1 MATPVE
7 VVPSEVI
14 AARIKDVGEQITRDY
29 PDGDLVL
36 VGMLKGATV
45 FLADLLRA
53 ITRPVRLE
61 LVTVARQGAPRGEII
76 ELSYATQV
84 QLKGAHGIILK
95 DICHSG
101 VTENYLLTHLAQ
113 QDPRSIEVAALVN
126 RPLLRRVALQPRYVV
141 LEGVPEG
148 RLVGYGMEYQGRWG
162 NLPGIHLLEGVGGG
176 I

>member
-7 VVPSEVI
+7 IVPPEVI
-14 AARIKDVGEQITRDY
+14 AARIKEVGERITRDF
-29 PDGDLVL
+29 PDHDLVL
-36 VGMLKGATV
+36 VGMLKGAAV

-53 ITRPVRLE
+53 ISRQVRLE

-76 ELSYATQV
+76 ELAYATQV
-84 QLKGAHGIILK
+84 NIQGAHAIILK

-113 QDPRSIEVAALVN
+113 QDPRTLEVAALVN

-141 LEGVPEG
+141 LDDIPEG
-148 RLVGYGMEYQGRWG
+148 RLVGYGMEFQGRWG
-162 NLPGIHLLEGVGGG
+162 NLPGVHLLEGG
-176 I
+176 

>member
-7 VVPSEVI
+7 VVSPEMI
-14 AARIKDVGEQITRDY
+14 ATRIRAVGEQIARDF

-36 VGMLKGATV
+36 VGMLKGAAV
-45 FLADLLRA
+45 FLADLLRSIA
-53 ITRPVRLE
+53 RPVRLE

-84 QLKGAHGIILK
+84 HLTGVHAIILK

-113 QDPRSIEVAALVN
+113 QDPRSLEVAALID

-141 LEGVPEG
+141 LQGVPDG
-148 RLVGYGMEYQGRWG
+148 RLVGYGMEFQGRWG
-162 NLPGIHLLEGVGGG
+162 NLPGIHLLEGA
-176 I
+176 

>member
-7 VVPSEVI
+7 VVSPEVI
-14 AARIKDVGEQITRDY
+14 AAKIKDLGERITRDY

-36 VGMLKGATV
+36 VGMLKGAAI

-53 ITRPVRLE
+53 ISRPVRIE

-84 QLKGAHGIILK
+84 SIQGAHAIILK

-113 QDPRSIEVAALVN
+113 QDPRSLDVAALIN
-126 RPLLRRVALQPRYVV
+126 RPMLRRVALQPRYVA
-141 LEGVPEG
+141 LEGVSDG
-148 RLVGYGMEYQGRWG
+148 RLVGYGMEFQGRWG
-162 NLPGIHLLEGVGGG
+162 NLPGVHVLEGA
-176 I
+176 